1 MPHPAAVLLTLA
13 ALLPAAAAAASQGP
27 CDLYAQG
34 GTPCVAAHS
43 VTRALFAAY
52 AGPLYQVR
60 RLSDNATKDVPALGA
75 GGVVDA
81 GAQDAFCGA
90 DACVIH
96 RLYDQSP
103 HRNHLHVAKAG
114 GAVRLSSAVNSRGVT
129 GGVDSP
135 TCSAALAKAC
145 GGPKLAGNAE
155 CVLCLE
161 AANATALA
169 AAGCSR
175 TDATEWCGPDR
186 PVNATRGR
194 VVVGGHAA
202 YAAVFEGSQ
211 GYRLDETS
219 GVATG
224 DEPESLYMV
233 VSGTHYNNK
242 CCFE

>member
-1 MPHPAAVLLTLA
+1 MPTPPHPSAVLMIQA
-13 ALLPAAAAAASQGP
+13 ALLPAAAAAARGP

-60 RLSDNATKDVPALGA
+60 RLSDNATKDVPTLEA
-75 GGVVDA
+75 GGVVDVA
-81 GAQDAFCGA
+81 AQDTFCGA

-96 RLYDQSP
+96 QLYDQSP
-103 HRNHLHVAKAG
+103 HRNHLHVAQAG
-114 GAVRLSSAVNSRGVT
+114 GAVRLSDSPGVT
-129 GGVDSP
+129 P
-135 TCSAALAKAC
+135 TCGAALAKAC
-145 GGPKLAGNAE
+145 GGPKLSGNAE

-194 VVVGGHAA
+194 VVVGGHPA
-202 YAAVFEGSQ
+202 YSAVFEGSQ
-211 GYRLDETS
+211 GYRLDDTS